1 MIDTEKLQAEAEMN
15 RAKTAHLIEALR
27 KAKISLIVEGGSF
40 HISHNGGEY
49 ELIEK
54 DPKQIGFV
62 ITED

>member
-1 MIDTEKLQAEAEMN
+1 MIDTAKLQAEAELT
-15 RAKTAHLIEALR
+15 RAKTAHFLDVMR

-54 DPKQIGFV
+54 DPKQIGFE
-62 ITED
+62 IEEN

>member
-1 MIDTEKLQAEAEMN
+1 MIDTEKLQKTAEFN
-15 RAKTAHLIEALR
+15 RTKTAHLIEALR
-27 KAKISLIVEGGSF
+27 KAKISLIVDGGSF

>member
-1 MIDTEKLQAEAEMN
+1 MIDTEKLQAEAEIT
-15 RAKTAHLIEALR
+15 RAKTAHFLDVMR
-27 KAKISLIVEGGSF
+27 RAKISLIVEGGSF

-54 DPKQIGFV
+54 DPKQIGFE

>member
-1 MIDTEKLQAEAEMN
+1 MIDTAKLQAEAEVT
-15 RAKTAHLIEALR
+15 RAKTAHLLEALR
-27 KAKISLIVEGGSF
+27 KAKISLIVDDGSF

-62 ITED
+62 IEED